1 MGAMRIRNSI
11 AIFKAS
17 WGVIRDDRELLWL
30 PVISAIATLAVVV
43 SFGVPVVLTGSDS
56 ADGFRLGAMGWVVAA
71 AGYFV
76 AAYVTI
82 FFNAALVSAAHERLS
97 GGDPTLGSALAGAR
111 RRAATILPW
120 ALLSASVSL
129 FLRAVSERSGIVG
142 RIVVGI
148 IGMAWSLVTFL
159 VLPILVV
166 ENVGVGEAVRRSASM
181 FKRTWG
187 ENVMGQGGVGLVGF
201 LAVLAGVPVLVL
213 ALLTG
218 NAVVAGLGAVVFA
231 LWVGV
236 VMVVTSALSGV
247 YQTALYLYASTGEL
261 PRGYEPEAI
270 RGAFAA
276 RPVRAGSGGLGGFGG
291 GLGGG
296 GFSGRGFGG

>member
-1 MGAMRIRNSI
+1 MGAMRIRNSL

-17 WGVIRDDRELLWL
+17 WQVIRADKELLWL
-30 PVISAIATLAVVV
+30 PVISFAATLAVMV
-43 SFGVPVVLTGSDS
+43 SFGVPVFLTGSRGS
-56 ADGFRLGAMGWVVAA
+56 DGFQLGPMGWVIAA
-71 AGYFV
+71 VGYFV

-129 FLRAVSERSGIVG
+129 FLRAVSERSGLLG

-159 VLPILVV
+159 VLPVLVV
-166 ENVGVGEAVRRSASM
+166 ENVGVGEAVKRSMSM

-187 ENVMGQGGVGLVGF
+187 ENVIGQGGVGLIAF
-201 LAVLAGVPVLVL
+201 LAVLAAVPIV
-213 ALLTG
+213 ALLFLTG
-218 NAVVAGLGAVVFA
+218 VGVLAGLGVVLFVA
-231 LWVGV
+231 WAGL
-236 VMVVTSALSGV
+236 VMVVTSALGGV
-247 YQTALYLYASTGEL
+247 YQTALYLYASTGEV
-261 PRGYEPEAI
+261 PRGYAPETI
-270 RGAFAA
+270 TGAFAA
-276 RPVRAGSGGLGGFGG
+276 RPGGVRRSSFGGGFGS
-291 GLGGG
+291 GG
-296 GFSGRGFGG
+296 GFSGGGFGR

>member
-1 MGAMRIRNSI
+1 MQLRNSL

-17 WGVIRDDRELLWL
+17 WRVIRDDKELLWL
-30 PVISAIATLAVVV
+30 PVISFAATLAVAL
-43 SFGVPVVLTGSDS
+43 SFGVPVVLSGGDS
-56 ADGFRLGAMGWVVAA
+56 AGGFRLGPLGWVVAA
-71 AGYFV
+71 VGYFA

-82 FFNAALVSAAHERLS
+82 FFNAALVSAAHERFS
-97 GGDPTLGSALAGAR
+97 GGDPTLASALAGAR

-129 FLRAVSERSGIVG
+129 FLRAVAERSGLLG

-148 IGMAWSLVTFL
+148 VGMAWSLVTFL
-159 VLPILVV
+159 VLPVLVV
-166 ENVGVGEAVRRSASM
+166 EDVGVGDAVKRSAAM

-187 ENVMGQGGVGLVGF
+187 ENVIGQGGVGLIGF
-201 LAVLAGVPVLVL
+201 LAMLAAVPVVALLVL
-213 ALLTG
+213 SGVGALA
-218 NAVVAGLGAVVFA
+218 AVGVVLFVAWAGL
-231 LWVGV
+231 
-236 VMVVTSALSGV
+236 VMVVTTALGGV

-261 PRGYEPEAI
+261 PQGYAPETI
-270 RGAFAA
+270 RGAFSA
-276 RPVRAGSGGLGGFGG
+276 RPGRARRGGFGGFGGG

>member
-1 MGAMRIRNSI
+1 M
-11 AIFKAS
+11 
-17 WGVIRDDRELLWL
+17 
-30 PVISAIATLAVVV
+30 
-43 SFGVPVVLTGSDS
+43 
-56 ADGFRLGAMGWVVAA
+56 
-71 AGYFV
+71 
-76 AAYVTI
+76 
-82 FFNAALVSAAHERLS
+82 
-97 GGDPTLGSALAGAR
+97 
-111 RRAATILPW
+111 
-120 ALLSASVSL
+120 
-129 FLRAVSERSGIVG
+129 SERSGILG

-213 ALLTG
+213 TLLTG

-247 YQTALYLYASTGEL
+247 YQTALYLYAPTGEL
-261 PRGYEPEAI
+261 PRLRA
-270 RGAFAA
+270 RGDPRRLRGPAGPGGER
-276 RPVRAGSGGLGGFGG
+276 RPRGFGG